1 MSSIF
6 QLQGESH
13 EMHFSFGRGKKV
25 QRNISGTVFF
35 ALSPLSGGTVRFR
48 IASHKSKGS
57 KLKGHRS
64 SSWRRDTPFWPSC
77 RDLRQR
83 YPRRSSASGLETFD
97 PIFCYDPSL
106 PSGAPWWPWLYNLEP
121 DGGCCLSCVLRTY
134 LACLSQSFPPP
145 LWSVP
150 ERSFPGFGGRCR
162 CTIETSPFRVQCLKA
177 TGGPC
182 SFSDRNR
189 P

>member
-1 MSSIF
+1 M
-6 QLQGESH
+6 LQGFLPKPSLQRCGAAENPR
-13 EMHFSFGRGKKV
+13 FS
-25 QRNISGTVFF
+25 
-35 ALSPLSGGTVRFR
+35 LSPVPQHHQPYAVTSDAELPRCWLDCPQDQPSTPQ
-48 IASHKSKGS
+48 H
-57 KLKGHRS
+57 
-64 SSWRRDTPFWPSC
+64 SWRRDTPFWPSC

-83 YPRRSSASGLETFD
+83 YPRRSSASGWKTFD
-97 PIFCYDPSL
+97 PIFSYDPSL

-150 ERSFPGFGGRCR
+150 ERSFPGFGGRCS